1 MDILITELLVVAVP
15 VDADATIPSTDSAT
29 VVEDIV
35 NTDLSLLVVVL
46 VDVVLAVDLVDVVE
60 VAKIN
65 LVIS

>member
-1 MDILITELLVVAVP
+1 VDILITELLVVAVP
-15 VDADATIPSTDSAT
+15 VDAEATIPNTDSTT

-35 NTDLSLLVVVL
+35 NTDLSLLV
-46 VDVVLAVDLVDVVE
+46 VDLVDVVE